1 MDAMACKQTLWHVNR
16 HYRMYREFIACKNLR
31 LKLEGH
37 QERGLHSVY
46 CSQAPLHGNSLLA
59 MISNHW
65 YTRKEQG
72 LRGQPWWTP
81 HY

>member
-1 MDAMACKQTLWHVNR
+1 
-16 HYRMYREFIACKNLR
+16 MYREFIACKKNFK

-59 MISNHW
+59 MIS
-65 YTRKEQG
+65 KEKSKG
-72 LRGQPWWTP
+72 NFGEP
-81 HY
+81 HTTGIQTSQLSCFLLLLKIDK